1 MRIKIVPFVI
11 ILFSI
16 IKFVDSKETDLSNNI
31 LNLQQK
37 VISVHNKL
45 LKKEAEIDLLNLKIL
60 SNKQKQAIL
69 KKKIKDKENILES
82 IISVK
87 KNELKNKR
95 IKSIYP
101 LLSKKTDFMTENIIK
116 RETLEVLKE
125 EINSFFS
132 DFTEYENIES
142 QISQQKTKLDLEKSF
157 LVKFQ
162 TSLKSQLL
170 TKNKL
175 QKKDEIRKYK
185 KKQTEISRRANN
197 INDLV
202 NETKYKQYK
211 KSKYKNQKIRLPV
224 NGKIIEQ
231 FGQSNNYLTK
241 NGMMFEPRLN
251 SYVISPIRGTV
262 EYAGEF
268 RSYGKLIIIVNDK
281 GFHTILSG
289 MDEIITI
296 AGNKVLP
303 GEPIAKN
310 NNIKKSKKRIYFELR
325 YQGKAIDPK
334 REVEIL

>member
-11 ILFSI
+11 TLFII
-16 IKFVDSKETDLSNNI
+16 IKFVDSKEIGLSNI
-31 LNLQQK
+31 LNLQQQ

-45 LKKEAEIDLLNLKIL
+45 LKKEDEIDLLNLQIL

-87 KNELKNKR
+87 KNELNNKR

-101 LLSKKTDFMTENIIK
+101 LLSQKTDFMTENIIK
-116 RETLEVLKE
+116 RETLKVLKE
-125 EINSFFS
+125 EINIFFS
-132 DFTEYENIES
+132 DFTEYQSIEA

-162 TSLKSQLL
+162 TSLESQLL
-170 TKNKL
+170 TKKKL
-175 QKKDEIRKYK
+175 QKKDEIRKYRN
-185 KKQTEISRRANN
+185 KQTEISRKANN

-211 KSKYKNQKIRLPV
+211 KIKYKNQKIRLPV

-281 GFHTILSG
+281 GFHSILSG
-289 MDEIITI
+289 MDEIITG

-310 NNIKKSKKRIYFELR
+310 NNIKKTKKRIYFELR

>member
-1 MRIKIVPFVI
+1 MRIKTVSFVI
-11 ILFSI
+11 SLFI
-16 IKFVDSKETDLSNNI
+16 IITFVDSKETSLSNI
-31 LNLQQK
+31 LNLQQQ

-45 LKKEAEIDLLNLKIL
+45 LKKEDEIDLLNLQIL

-87 KNELKNKR
+87 KNELNNKR

-101 LLSKKTDFMTENIIK
+101 LLSQKTDFMTENIIK
-116 RETLEVLKE
+116 RETLKVLKE
-125 EINSFFS
+125 EINIFFS
-132 DFTEYENIES
+132 DFTEYQSIEA

-162 TSLKSQLL
+162 TSLESQLL
-170 TKNKL
+170 TKNRL
-175 QKKDEIRKYK
+175 QKKDEIRKYRN
-185 KKQTEISRRANN
+185 KQTEISRKANN

-211 KSKYKNQKIRLPV
+211 KIKYKNQKIRLPV

-281 GFHTILSG
+281 GFHSILSG
-289 MDEIITI
+289 MDEIITG

-310 NNIKKSKKRIYFELR
+310 NNIKKTKKRIYFELR

>member
-202 NETKYKQYK
+202 NETKYKQFK

>member
-1 MRIKIVPFVI
+1 M
-11 ILFSI
+11 
-16 IKFVDSKETDLSNNI
+16 
-31 LNLQQK
+31 
-37 VISVHNKL
+37 
-45 LKKEAEIDLLNLKIL
+45 
-60 SNKQKQAIL
+60 
-69 KKKIKDKENILES
+69 
-82 IISVK
+82 
-87 KNELKNKR
+87 
-95 IKSIYP
+95 
-101 LLSKKTDFMTENIIK
+101 
-116 RETLEVLKE
+116 
-125 EINSFFS
+125 
-132 DFTEYENIES
+132 
-142 QISQQKTKLDLEKSF
+142 
-157 LVKFQ
+157 
-162 TSLKSQLL
+162 
-170 TKNKL
+170 
-175 QKKDEIRKYK
+175 
-185 KKQTEISRRANN
+185 
-197 INDLV
+197 V

>member
-1 MRIKIVPFVI
+1 MRIKTVSFVI
-11 ILFSI
+11 TLFI
-16 IKFVDSKETDLSNNI
+16 IITFVDSKETSLSNI
-31 LNLQQK
+31 LNLQQQ

-45 LKKEAEIDLLNLKIL
+45 LKKEAEIDLLNLQIL

-69 KKKIKDKENILES
+69 KIKIKNKENILES
-82 IISVK
+82 IISVR
-87 KNELKNKR
+87 KNELRNKR

-101 LLSKKTDFMTENIIK
+101 LLFNRKDFMTENIIK
-116 RETLEVLKE
+116 REILKVLKD
-125 EINSFFS
+125 EINIFFS
-132 DFTEYENIES
+132 DFTEYQYIET

-157 LVKFQ
+157 MVKFQ

-175 QKKDEIRKYK
+175 QKKNEIRKYR
-185 KKQTEISRRANN
+185 KKQSEISRKANN

-211 KSKYKNQKIRLPV
+211 KSEDKSQKIRLPV
-224 NGKIIEQ
+224 NGKVIEQ

-281 GFHTILSG
+281 GFHSILSG

-310 NNIKKSKKRIYFELR
+310 NNIKKRKKRIYFELR

>member
-1 MRIKIVPFVI
+1 M
-11 ILFSI
+11 
-16 IKFVDSKETDLSNNI
+16 
-31 LNLQQK
+31 
-37 VISVHNKL
+37 
-45 LKKEAEIDLLNLKIL
+45 
-60 SNKQKQAIL
+60 
-69 KKKIKDKENILES
+69 ES

-185 KKQTEISRRANN
+185 KN
-197 INDLV
+197 
-202 NETKYKQYK
+202 
-211 KSKYKNQKIRLPV
+211 
-224 NGKIIEQ
+224 
-231 FGQSNNYLTK
+231 
-241 NGMMFEPRLN
+241 
-251 SYVISPIRGTV
+251 
-262 EYAGEF
+262 
-268 RSYGKLIIIVNDK
+268 
-281 GFHTILSG
+281 
-289 MDEIITI
+289 
-296 AGNKVLP
+296 
-303 GEPIAKN
+303 
-310 NNIKKSKKRIYFELR
+310 
-325 YQGKAIDPK
+325 
-334 REVEIL
+334 

>member
-11 ILFSI
+11 TLFII
-16 IKFVDSKETDLSNNI
+16 IKFVDSKEIGLSNI
-31 LNLQQK
+31 LNLQQQ

-45 LKKEAEIDLLNLKIL
+45 LKKEDEIDLLNLQIL

-87 KNELKNKR
+87 KNELNNKR

-101 LLSKKTDFMTENIIK
+101 LLSQKTDFMTENIIK
-116 RETLEVLKE
+116 RETLKVLKE
-125 EINSFFS
+125 EINIFFS
-132 DFTEYENIES
+132 DFTEYQSIEA

-162 TSLKSQLL
+162 TSLESQLL
-170 TKNKL
+170 TKNRL
-175 QKKDEIRKYK
+175 QKKDEIRKYRN
-185 KKQTEISRRANN
+185 KQTEISRKANN

-211 KSKYKNQKIRLPV
+211 KIKYKNQKIRLPV

-281 GFHTILSG
+281 GFHSILSG
-289 MDEIITI
+289 MDEIITG

-310 NNIKKSKKRIYFELR
+310 NNIKKTKKRIYFELR